1 MSADLIEKLLAKMK
15 KTGSSDMLPPKMEP
29 GEAPSSDAPPFPSY
43 SIQPEHPI
51 MTSAPRYPFVR
62 PFAGGP
68 IPAPGT
74 PQDRFAAVLGRPRY
88 SSLPAPLLGMA
99 LNTTTPFPPPS
110 HQQSSAFG
118 MHLAAPGVSTPGALS
133 TPQPIPSLAAPAVH
147 KPQVGPTGR
156 SSNNGGGRGPT
167 LPEPGAPVTTWL
179 SFECQRRHFNPEFKT
194 REIFTKDGRPK
205 YQCIVT
211 VKDIVIDSNTLFN
224 DPLDAK
230 AHVADKA
237 LKYIR
242 REWPRNGLPASYNS
256 APGAATVKNQV
267 EDLGR
272 RQEELRQMLKQRQQT
287 KSAEPLQNSPPVS
300 SGVDMTDPAQA
311 RAFVEGFKVGQL
323 AAQREAAGG
332 GSSPP
337 SIPPS
342 RRRSRSPARRRS
354 GSQGNADDSYRQRSP
369 IRDATKTGTEA
380 FSPPRYFD
388 GSRHGM

>member
-29 GEAPSSDAPPFPSY
+29 GEAPSSGECSHPSQPLVYSPIKVITDPFTDAPPFPSY

-118 MHLAAPGVSTPGALS
+118 MHLAAPGVSTPGALPA
-133 TPQPIPSLAAPAVH
+133 PQPIPSLAAPAAH

-167 LPEPGAPVTTWL
+167 LPEPAAPVTTW
-179 SFECQRRHFNPEFKT
+179 
-194 REIFTKDGRPK
+194 
-205 YQCIVT
+205 
-211 VKDIVIDSNTLFN
+211 
-224 DPLDAK
+224 
-230 AHVADKA
+230 
-237 LKYIR
+237 
-242 REWPRNGLPASYNS
+242 
-256 APGAATVKNQV
+256 
-267 EDLGR
+267 
-272 RQEELRQMLKQRQQT
+272 
-287 KSAEPLQNSPPVS
+287 
-300 SGVDMTDPAQA
+300 
-311 RAFVEGFKVGQL
+311 
-323 AAQREAAGG
+323 
-332 GSSPP
+332 
-337 SIPPS
+337 
-342 RRRSRSPARRRS
+342 
-354 GSQGNADDSYRQRSP
+354 
-369 IRDATKTGTEA
+369 
-380 FSPPRYFD
+380 
-388 GSRHGM
+388 